1 MEKRLFRDLRLI
13 LLRYEVIHMR
23 DDDGRDRN
31 FVRER
36 CTFVRQNSLILAE
49 RQVIYSNTLCT
60 FLTNDNRTNIIPPT
74 NYLLMILT

>member
-13 LLRYEVIHMR
+13 LLRYEIIHIR

-31 FVRER
+31 FVRQP
-36 CTFVRQNSLILAE
+36 CTFVRQNSLMLAE

-60 FLTNDNRTNIIPPT
+60 FLTNDICTNIIPPT
-74 NYLLMILT
+74 NYLFMKLT